1 MENPI
6 AKKLEALL
14 KLQQIDS
21 KLDEIDKI
29 RGDLPEEVQDLE
41 DEIAGY
47 QTRISKFNDE
57 LKSFNEAVSHNKQ
70 SIKDAEKLI
79 EKYQAQQE
87 NVRNDR
93 EFAAISKEIELQ
105 ELEIQIFK
113 KKNKEL
119 ELKIEGKKKQIEET
133 LQLLAEREKD
143 LENKRKELQV
153 IIAESEEDESKLFK
167 EREKRVK
174 SLDPRLY
181 KSYMK
186 IRENS
191 NNGLAVV
198 TVKRD
203 ACGGCFNIV
212 PPQRQAEI
220 REQKKLIICEHC
232 GRILAGVEESVIPEK
247 LAPAKKI
254 TRRRSIAEERAE
266 VLDVGLGSLD
276 D

>member
-57 LKSFNEAVSHNKQ
+57 LKSFNETVSNNKQ

-79 EKYQAQQE
+79 EKYQAQQK

-133 LQLLAEREKD
+133 QQLLADREKD
-143 LENKRKELQV
+143 LENKRKELEL
-153 IIAESEEDESKLFK
+153 IIAESEQDEAKLFK
-167 EREKRVK
+167 EREKRAK
-174 SLDPRLY
+174 SLEPRLY

-220 REQKKLIICEHC
+220 REQKKLIVCEHC
-232 GRILAGVEESVIPEK
+232 GRVLAGVEENITPEK
-247 LAPAKKI
+247 VANARKT
-254 TRRRSIAEERAE
+254 TRRRATEERAE